1 LIALQYY
8 NITTY
13 IQRIRK
19 TNFGFWYTP
28 EEEDYLVPSKEEIML
43 QWFHELE
50 NMDEEE
56 YRQEL
61 EEVTS

>member
-1 LIALQYY
+1 MQ
-8 NITTY
+8 NM
-13 IQRIRK
+13 RK
-19 TNFGFWYTP
+19 MNFGFWYTP
-28 EEEDYLVPSKEEIML
+28 EEEDYLVPSKEEMMM

-61 EEVTS
+61 EEITS